1 MTNFSNEAIS
11 IRLNNSLFSSKQYLT
26 LGYHSTPTNNE
37 GLLLPSVTFRYHEL
51 SSKGKERSNSHF
63 FNKTRRESKEGFP
76 LRTSQ
81 FD

>member
-1 MTNFSNEAIS
+1 MTSFSNEAIS

-51 SSKGKERSNSHF
+51 SSKGKERSNS
-63 FNKTRRESKEGFP
+63 TVRRESKEGFP

>member
-1 MTNFSNEAIS
+1 MTSFSNEAIS

-26 LGYHSTPTNNE
+26 LGYHSTPNNE

-51 SSKGKERSNSHF
+51 SSKGKERSNSTGWRGP
-63 FNKTRRESKEGFP
+63 KSP
-76 LRTSQ
+76 LRTSP